1 MNEYLAQLYG
11 TGQTAGQD
19 SLEKTAAVEVL
30 SALAEANGED
40 LSDVDWDEV
49 SEEEIKALIDEEVGF
64 EKEAAPGVAAVAGA
78 PVKAVGNLLGR
89 AKDWVLGGKARYG
102 KASQNFMNAVKGVH
116 GKSGD
121 ALTAGQRAAHLGEAA
136 MNVAPEIAGTAV
148 AGKMLLGGKQS
159 EASVLDEVVAAR
171 ALEMLDADGWDL
183 DKLAE
188 LQEDMEKEAAYRDWA
203 SERDKLTGTKKFTR
217 AERGKRGGIKAI
229 IGGSYSDE
237 GREINDVL
245 SGKLPLTRF
254 GTKRMKKHRE
264 WQEERLAEEKENTRK
279 HQGELSKS
287 SSAIDTL
294 AELRAVEFLDN
305 LGLLED

>member
-30 SALAEANGED
+30 SALAEEQGED

-49 SEEEIKALIDEEVGF
+49 SEEEINALIDEEVGF
-64 EKEAAPGVAAVAGA
+64 EKEAAPGAGAAVATAGSA
-78 PVKAVGNLLGR
+78 LNKAKNWLFST
-89 AKDWVLGGKARYG
+89 ARH
-102 KASQNFMNAVKGVH
+102 KK
-116 GKSGD
+116 
-121 ALTAGQRAAHLGEAA
+121 ALTSAKAAFSPTAPGATALTFGQRAAHAGDAA
-136 MNVAPEIAGTAV
+136 LRVAPEIVGGGLV
-148 AGKMLLGGKQS
+148 LKGLSGKQS

-188 LQEDMEKEAAYRDWA
+188 LQERQLAP
-203 SERDKLTGTKKFTR
+203 SKKKPFKKKMCS
-217 AERGKRGGIKAI
+217 AEP
-229 IGGSYSDE
+229 E
-237 GREINDVL
+237 
-245 SGKLPLTRF
+245 
-254 GTKRMKKHRE
+254 
-264 WQEERLAEEKENTRK
+264 LAKN
-279 HQGELSKS
+279 
-287 SSAIDTL
+287 SSALDTL